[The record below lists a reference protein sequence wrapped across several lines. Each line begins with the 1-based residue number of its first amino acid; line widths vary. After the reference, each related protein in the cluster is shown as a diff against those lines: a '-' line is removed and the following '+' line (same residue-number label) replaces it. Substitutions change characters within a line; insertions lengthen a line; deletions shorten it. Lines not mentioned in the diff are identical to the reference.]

1 MDDVALRDKGKRLV
15 EQVYDDLLHND
26 LTPTIFLAAVKSSGH
41 DCSGLTAT
49 KHIKGPL
56 QTKRV
61 RKNERDKKSSTF
73 NSEVLGGN
81 IRSMKKQVS
90 TEDGEGPIT
99 TKTDFK
105 LVDFNGVINGVSRRY
120 GFCYINLHQGFSTR
134 FSFGSNGQSLIV
146 KIKKPGFYW
155 KDLIHS
161 NYDLPADERDR
172 DSDPYKIALNKAFS
186 PMEDMETLVIDV
198 GEDIM
203 EAVDK
208 DVEIKRSTRKAEHW
222 AIHCVPF
229 LYKDSKYEQEIM

>member
-1 MDDVALRDKGKRLV
+1 MDEVGLKEKGKRLV
-15 EQVYDDLLHND
+15 EQIYDDMLHKD
-26 LTPTIFLAAVKSSGH
+26 ITPSKFLAAMKARGH
-41 DCSGLTAT
+41 DVSGLAAT

-56 QTKRV
+56 QSKRV
-61 RKNERDKKSSTF
+61 RKNERDKKASTF
-73 NSEVLGGN
+73 NSEILGGHAH
-81 IRSMKKQVS
+81 S
-90 TEDGEGPIT
+90 TKNQATDDCDGPVT
-99 TKTDFK
+99 NKTDFK
-105 LVDFNGVINGVSRRY
+105 IVDFDGVINGVSRRY
-120 GFCYINLHQGFSTR
+120 GFCYINLHQGFSIR

-161 NYDLPADERDR
+161 AYDLPADERDR

-186 PMEDMETLVIDV
+186 PMDDTETLVIDV

-208 DVEIKRSTRKAEHW
+208 EVEIKRSTRKTEHW

-229 LYKDSKYEQEIM
+229 LYKDSKYEKDIM